1 VIRFSETILAKA
13 MFKENPAI
21 LINNITDGRAIMY
34 NDIPS
39 FPSSLVRTILLNK
52 LSPLTSR
59 LQIIK
64 IIVFLTREFFSL
76 NIFFFILNNMFI
88 VIINMK

>member
-1 VIRFSETILAKA
+1 
-13 MFKENPAI
+13 MFKEKPAI

-64 IIVFLTREFFSL
+64 IIVFLTREFLNL